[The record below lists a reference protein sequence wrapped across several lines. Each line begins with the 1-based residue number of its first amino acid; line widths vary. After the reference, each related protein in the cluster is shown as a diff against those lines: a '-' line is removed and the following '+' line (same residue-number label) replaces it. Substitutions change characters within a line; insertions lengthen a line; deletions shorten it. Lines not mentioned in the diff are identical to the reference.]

1 MAIQKGITDEYG
13 ATHADSYTI
22 IGFVH
27 ISGNSSNIQI
37 QVYHNVTARSKADI
51 SQQKTPCLVSHI
63 EVSKTDNA
71 TYFADSVLLGENKSP
86 IKQAYA
92 WLKTQTDI
100 GGLDFTKGTTDV

>member
-1 MAIQKGITDEYG
+1 MAIQKSITDEYG

-71 TYFADSVLLGENKSP
+71 TYFADSVLKADTKSP
-86 IKQAYA
+86 VVQAYA
-92 WLKTQTDI
+92 WLKAQSNYIETNWT
-100 GGLDFTKGTTDV
+100 TGTTDV

>member
-1 MAIQKGITDEYG
+1 M
-13 ATHADSYTI
+13 
-22 IGFVH
+22 
-27 ISGNSSNIQI
+27 
-37 QVYHNVTARSKADI
+37 
-51 SQQKTPCLVSHI
+51 
-63 EVSKTDNA
+63 SKTDNA